1 MKNIVTPEEWTNEI
15 EDLVRYTWNEN
26 SYWVETKEM
35 TLLERRLDAME
46 KLSNQKRFFSDE
58 YINKKILKRDDEEI
72 ALIKKQ
78 VEKDKVENPPEDELD
93 NQ

>member
-1 MKNIVTPEEWTNEI
+1 
-15 EDLVRYTWNEN
+15 
-26 SYWVETKEM
+26 
-35 TLLERRLDAME
+35 ME